1 MAGRFPAATRNL
13 DMTETAGDNVMLVT
27 AAMVRQLAR
36 LAELPL
42 PEDRVDAVAGQL
54 NGLLV
59 EANLVN
65 RYMDARR
72 DVQPAV
78 RFHHPGLEDQLR

>member
-1 MAGRFPAATRNL
+1 
-13 DMTETAGDNVMLVT
+13 MTETAGDNGTRVT
-27 AAMVRQLAR
+27 AETVRQLAR

-42 PEDRVDAVAGQL
+42 PAERVDAVAEQL
-54 NGLLV
+54 DGLLA

-78 RFHHPGLEDQLR
+78 RFHHPALEDQLRR

>member
-1 MAGRFPAATRNL
+1 
-13 DMTETAGDNVMLVT
+13 MTEPGDNAMRVT
-27 AAMVRQLAR
+27 AETVRQLAR

-42 PEDRVDAVAGQL
+42 PADRVDAVAEQL
-54 NGLLV
+54 NGLLI

-72 DVQPAV
+72 EVQPAV
-78 RFHHPGLEDQLR
+78 RFHHPGLEDRLR